1 MAQLQVEPKSM
12 RSCLVVTASLPLTCG
27 ELGTSMAAIWRGKVG
42 VCEAMMITSSSADDV
57 ICAC

>member
-27 ELGTSMAAIWRGKVG
+27 DLGTSMAAIWKGKVG
-42 VCEAMMITSSSADDV
+42 VCAAQITSSSDDDV
-57 ICAC
+57 ICAS